1 MGIVQRCE
9 AMPRTSVVR
18 SCAIRLWFDKPVAM
32 IKKIP
37 TIDSIGFNSAAAFV
51 QHCVVCTA
59 QQHEIRQR
67 SFAAVGP
74 VLDVMTV
81 DVAAVRAT
89 GKPARTI
96 AQPQCSLDCG

>member
-18 SCAIRLWFDKPVAM
+18 RCAMRLWVDTAVAVVE
-32 IKKIP
+32 KIP
-37 TIDSIGFNSAAAFV
+37 AMGIVSFDPAATFV

-67 SFAAVGP
+67 RCATVGP
-74 VLDVMTV
+74 MLNVMTV
-81 DVAAVRAT
+81 DVTAMRAT

>member
-18 SCAIRLWFDKPVAM
+18 SCAIRLWFDQPVAM

-37 TIDSIGFNSAAAFV
+37 TIYTLGFDATATFV
-51 QHCVVCTA
+51 QQGMVRTT
-59 QQHEIRQR
+59 QQHKIRQR
-67 SFAAVGP
+67 SWATVGP

-81 DVAAVRAT
+81 DVTAVRAT
-89 GKPARTI
+89 GETARPF
-96 AQPQCSLDCG
+96 A